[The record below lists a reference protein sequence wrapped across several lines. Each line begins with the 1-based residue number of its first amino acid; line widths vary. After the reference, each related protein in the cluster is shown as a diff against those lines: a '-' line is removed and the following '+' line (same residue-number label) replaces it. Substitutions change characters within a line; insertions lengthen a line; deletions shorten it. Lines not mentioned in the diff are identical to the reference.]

1 MSRFTIS
8 INTDTA
14 AESAERINITATA
27 AGFTIAPTFLTITNA
42 ARPGLCGPVL
52 RRGRQRPQANI
63 ERIAQWQITLGCSAT
78 DPTLY
83 CPGADI
89 TRRQMAAFLYRAVSQ
104 RWTIQPPARAEL
116 TDVGADAWYRIY
128 ADWVISVNAFE
139 APGGVFNPGGVVT
152 RADMAIMMIAA
163 FPHLE
168 AVTEPE
174 GLFQDAQGAD
184 PAVIRAIEGM
194 YQTGV
199 TRGCTTTP
207 LNYCPDQPVTRAQ
220 MASFF
225 VRAID
230 QAPPAAPQTAG
241 SGS

>member
-1 MSRFTIS
+1 MQRH
-8 INTDTA
+8 
-14 AESAERINITATA
+14 
-27 AGFTIAPTFLTITNA
+27 
-42 ARPGLCGPVL
+42 RPHPVL
-52 RRGRQRPQANI
+52 PRSRHHPQADG
-63 ERIAQWQITLGCSAT
+63 RV
-78 DPTLY
+78 PV
-83 CPGADI
+83 PGRLPALDHP
-89 TRRQMAAFLYRAVSQ
+89 S
-104 RWTIQPPARAEL
+104 PARAEL
-116 TDVGADAWYRIY
+116 SDVGADAWYRTY

-168 AVTEPE
+168 AVDEPE

-184 PAVIRAIEGM
+184 PAVVQAIEGM

-199 TRGCTTTP
+199 TRGCSTSP

-225 VRAID
+225 VRAIN
-230 QAPPAAPQTAG
+230 QAPAAAPTAAAP
-241 SGS
+241 

>member
-1 MSRFTIS
+1 MCVGRFCDEDGS
-8 INTDTA
+8 VH
-14 AESAERINITATA
+14 E
-27 AGFTIAPTFLTITNA
+27 
-42 ARPGLCGPVL
+42 
-52 RRGRQRPQANI
+52 ANI

-78 DPTLY
+78 DATLF
-83 CPGADI
+83 CPSADI

-104 RWTIQPPARAEL
+104 RWTIQAPPAAEL
-116 TDVGADAWYRIY
+116 SDVAADAWFRTF
-128 ADWVISVNAFE
+128 ADWVISVDAFA

-168 AVTEPE
+168 AVAEPE
-174 GLFQDAQGAD
+174 GLFQDAKDAD

-194 YQTGV
+194 YQTNV
-199 TRGCTTTP
+199 TRGCSTSP

-225 VRAID
+225 VRAIN
-230 QAPPAAPQTAG
+230 QAPAAAPQTAG
-241 SGS
+241 GA

>member
-1 MSRFTIS
+1 MGRFCDDDGS
-8 INTDTA
+8 VH
-14 AESAERINITATA
+14 E
-27 AGFTIAPTFLTITNA
+27 
-42 ARPGLCGPVL
+42 
-52 RRGRQRPQANI
+52 ANI

-78 DPTLY
+78 DPTLF
-83 CPGADI
+83 CPSADI

-104 RWTIQPPARAEL
+104 RWTIQAPARAEL
-116 TDVGADAWYRIY
+116 TDVGADAWYRTY

-168 AVTEPE
+168 AVDEPE
-174 GLFQDAQGAD
+174 GLFRDAQGAD
-184 PAVIRAIEGM
+184 PSVIRAIEGM
-194 YQTGV
+194 YQTRV
-199 TRGCTTTP
+199 TRGCSTSP

-230 QAPPAAPQTAG
+230 QAPPATPQTAG

>member
-27 AGFTIAPTFLTITNA
+27 AGFTIAPTFLTITNTAPA
-42 ARPGLCGPVL
+42 APHRPP
-52 RRGRQRPQANI
+52 RPHPHPQEAAAERGRRRRRRWWWGCAPPAQPAPPATPPAPACVGRFCDEDGSVHQANI

-78 DPTLY
+78 DPTLF

-104 RWTIQPPARAEL
+104 RWTIQAPQTAQL
-116 TDVGADAWYRIY
+116 SDVGADAWYRTY

-152 RADMAIMMIAA
+152 RADMAIMMNRR
-163 FPHLE
+163 
-168 AVTEPE
+168 V
-174 GLFQDAQGAD
+174 
-184 PAVIRAIEGM
+184 
-194 YQTGV
+194 
-199 TRGCTTTP
+199 
-207 LNYCPDQPVTRAQ
+207 
-220 MASFF
+220 
-225 VRAID
+225 
-230 QAPPAAPQTAG
+230 PPPR
-241 SGS
+241 SRR